1 MTLDQL
7 VAFVAV
13 AEESHF
19 RRAAEKLG
27 VPQPTLSARINAL
40 EERLGFLLFERKKN
54 GARLTVEGHRFR
66 DHAQVA
72 ISAMHA
78 AQGSGRMPRGVL
90 KVLSLGLS
98 VYHAGVMG
106 RYIIDNLPQEFGLRI
121 EADYSERLLAQTA
134 AGLLDAS
141 VILVPRISSDLEVEL
156 IGTDELV
163 LVATPDCASDAE
175 KMRNSYIQVQWG
187 HNFFDF
193 QARAL
198 GTTEIPR
205 LCINLPS
212 LAMQLILKNGGAAW
226 LPMRQVA
233 PHLEDGSL
241 TVLRDYESF
250 HHPIYL
256 AHRKG
261 SNQDDISKLKDLLV
275 SHINL

>member
-13 AEESHF
+13 AEEGHF
-19 RRAAEKLG
+19 RRAAEKMG
-27 VPQPTLSARINAL
+27 IPQPTLSARINVL

-54 GARLTVEGHRFR
+54 GARLTVEGHRFL
-66 DHAQVA
+66 DHARVA

-78 AQGSGRMPRGVL
+78 AQGSGRMPSGVS
-90 KVLSLGLS
+90 KVLSLGLP
-98 VYHAGVMG
+98 VYHAAVMG
-106 RYIIDNLPQEFGLRI
+106 RFIVDNLPQVFGLRI

-141 VILVPRISSDLEVEL
+141 VILIPRVSSDLEVEL

-163 LVATPDCASDAE
+163 LVATPDCASDAK

-198 GTTEIPR
+198 GTIEIPR

-212 LAMQLILKNGGAAW
+212 LAMQLILKDGGAAW

-233 PHLEDGSL
+233 PKLEDGSL
-241 TVLRDYESF
+241 TVLRDYESYY
-250 HHPIYL
+250 HPIYL
-256 AHRKG
+256 VHRKRG
-261 SNQDDISKLKDLLV
+261 NLAEISILKDLLI
-275 SHINL
+275 SHINH